1 MTLSVAAL
9 SYYPVKG
16 LRGID
21 VTEATVEQQGLQGD
35 RRWAVLRMDGVVL
48 TQRDLPAM
56 TRIDAVPERAG
67 LRLECTGFGGVVA
80 VAEGEAVTAVV
91 WRTPVATVAADDAAS
106 AWLSRV
112 LGVACRL
119 VHMADPEAR
128 LVTPDLARRGD
139 TVSLADGFPLLV
151 VTSASLA
158 AVNDRLAQDM
168 SMARFRPNLVVDG
181 AAAWAEDGWGWVET
195 PGARLRLA
203 SACARC
209 KVITL
214 DQRDG
219 TMPVRMEPLRTLGQ
233 IRREGDGQVT
243 FGWNAVPERLGVV
256 RVGDTIC
263 AEPR

>member
-21 VTEATVEQQGLQGD
+21 VAEVIVEQQGLQGD

-56 TRIDAVPERAG
+56 AGIDAVPERAG
-67 LRLECTGFGGVVA
+67 LRLECAGFGGVEA
-80 VAEGEAVTAVV
+80 VPDGDAVTAVV
-91 WRTPVATVAADDAAS
+91 WRTPVATVAANEAAS

-119 VHMADPEAR
+119 VHMTDPGAR
-128 LVTPDLARRGD
+128 LVTPDLARPGD

-151 VTSASLA
+151 AMSASLA
-158 AVNDRLAQDM
+158 AVNDRLGQ
-168 SMARFRPNLVVDG
+168 SVPMARFRPNLVVDG
-181 AAAWAEDGWGWVET
+181 AAAWDEDGWGWLET
-195 PGARLRLA
+195 PGTRLRLA

-219 TMPVRMEPLRTLGQ
+219 TTPVRMEPLRTLGQ
-233 IRREGDGQVT
+233 MRRDDDGQVT
-243 FGWNAVPERLGVV
+243 FGWNAVPERLGMV
-256 RVGDTIC
+256 RVGDTISVGH
-263 AEPR
+263 R